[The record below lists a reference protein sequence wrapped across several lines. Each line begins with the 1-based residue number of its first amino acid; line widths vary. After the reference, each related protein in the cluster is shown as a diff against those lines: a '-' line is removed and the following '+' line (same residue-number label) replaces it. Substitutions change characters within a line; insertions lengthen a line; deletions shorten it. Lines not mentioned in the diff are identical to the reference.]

1 MDEIAS
7 TVVHEGRHLL
17 DHGKMM
23 KAIEKA
29 FPNQPEVVKFIGEAR
44 AHFQQLMFDL
54 ERGIDSAVFKAFTF
68 GVNGQKGWAGVIQ
81 HILKEYTDVKRP
93 GT

>member
-1 MDEIAS
+1 M
-7 TVVHEGRHLL
+7 L
-17 DHGKMM
+17 DHHGKTM

-29 FPNQPEVVKFIGEAR
+29 FKDPMVVKFIGEAR

-54 ERGIDSAVFKAFTF
+54 ERGIRSDVVKAFTF
-68 GVNGQKGWAGVIQ
+68 GVNGKKGWPGVIQ